1 MIMDNKEEIKERRQ
15 FLNGDRTIWAM
26 VFILCGI
33 SLIEVFSASSRLTF
47 GKSSFLT
54 PIISHTVHLGI
65 GLVGMYLVHLLH
77 YKWYR
82 LFPVLLVPLSV
93 IFLAYLSFQS
103 HSSSGAERWINLGF
117 FQLQPSELGKIG
129 VIMAVAYWLAK
140 LKPDDELSQFNTFW
154 KIMALTGLVCLLIVG
169 ENLSTAILL
178 AGVVYVMMIL
188 GGIAWKRIL
197 ILTGVVTA
205 TGVVALLFLLS
216 VPPQTLKEMKF
227 VPERALTWQ
236 ARMLDYF
243 PSKDKLKELEDAKN
257 AAPEN
262 PEEIQA
268 KKVSEYVKNVAPEK
282 PQETHANI
290 AIASS
295 NILGKGPGNSDERDY
310 LQEASCDFIYAIII
324 EELGMVG
331 GIAVILVYIILL
343 FRVGRIASRCK
354 EKYPAYLA
362 MGLGMLIGL
371 QAFINMSV
379 AVGLFPVTGQPL
391 PLISKGGTSVLMTS
405 GCIGMLLGISNTL
418 DREARGEY
426 IMGQDADVPTPVD
439 GNESF
444 DE

>member
-93 IFLAYLSFQS
+93 ILLAYLSVQS

-129 VIMAVAYWLAK
+129 VIMAVAYWLSK
-140 LKPDDELSQFNTFW
+140 LKQDDPLSQSNIFW
-154 KIMALTGLVCLLIVG
+154 KILLLTGLVCALIVG
-169 ENLSTAILL
+169 ENLSTAVLL
-178 AGVVYVMMIL
+178 AGVIFVMMIL
-188 GGIAWKRIL
+188 GGIAWRRML
-197 ILTGVVTA
+197 ALTGVVVGA
-205 TGVVALLFLLS
+205 GIVAVVILLF
-216 VPPQTLKEMKF
+216 VPAQTLRDSRII
-227 VPERALTWQ
+227 PSRATTWQ
-236 ARMLDYF
+236 ARLQDF
-243 PSKDKLKELEDAKN
+243 SQTKNKPDAY
-257 AAPEN
+257 
-262 PEEIQA
+262 
-268 KKVSEYVKNVAPEK
+268 EYARVVAPEK

-290 AIASS
+290 AIATS

-324 EELGMVG
+324 EELGMAG
-331 GIAVILVYIILL
+331 GIVVMLVYIILL
-343 FRVGRIASRCK
+343 FRVGRIAMRSK

-362 MGLGMLIGL
+362 MGLGMLLGL

-391 PLISKGGTSVLMTS
+391 PLISKGGTSVLITS

-418 DREARGEY
+418 DKEARGEQ
-426 IMGQDADVPTPVD
+426 IIGMETDVPAPVD

>member
-93 IFLAYLSFQS
+93 ILLAYLSVQS

-129 VIMAVAYWLAK
+129 VIMAVAYWLSK
-140 LKPDDELSQFNTFW
+140 LKQDDPLSQSNIFW
-154 KIMALTGLVCLLIVG
+154 KILLLTGLVCALIVG
-169 ENLSTAILL
+169 ENLSTAVLL
-178 AGVVYVMMIL
+178 AGVIFVMMIL
-188 GGIAWKRIL
+188 GGIAWRRML
-197 ILTGVVTA
+197 ALTGVVVGA
-205 TGVVALLFLLS
+205 GIVAVVILLF
-216 VPPQTLKEMKF
+216 VPAQTLRDSRII
-227 VPERALTWQ
+227 PSRATTWQ
-236 ARMLDYF
+236 ARLQDF
-243 PSKDKLKELEDAKN
+243 SQTKNKPDAY
-257 AAPEN
+257 
-262 PEEIQA
+262 
-268 KKVSEYVKNVAPEK
+268 EYARVVAPEK

-290 AIASS
+290 AIATS

-324 EELGMVG
+324 EELGMAG
-331 GIAVILVYIILL
+331 GIVVMLVYIILL
-343 FRVGRIASRCK
+343 FRVGRIAMRSK

-362 MGLGMLIGL
+362 MGLGMLLGL

-418 DREARGEY
+418 DKEARGEQ
-426 IMGQDADVPTPVD
+426 IIGMETDVPAPVD

-444 DE
+444 DEK

>member
-1 MIMDNKEEIKERRQ
+1 MENNGEKKERRQ
-15 FLNGDRTIWAM
+15 LLNGDRTIWAM
-26 VFILCGI
+26 VFILCAI

-54 PIISHTVHLGI
+54 PIISHTIHLSM
-65 GLVGMYLVHLLH
+65 GLVGMYLIHLLH

-82 LFPVLLVPLSV
+82 AFPILLIPLS
-93 IFLAYLSFQS
+93 IGLLGWLSIRS
-103 HSSSGAERWINLGF
+103 MSSSGAERWINLGF
-117 FQLQPSELGKIG
+117 FQLQPSELAKIG
-129 VIMAVAYWLAK
+129 VIMLVASWLSK
-140 LKPDDELSQFNTFW
+140 LKPDDELSQSNTFW

-178 AGVVYVMMIL
+178 AGVVFVMMIL

-197 ILTGVVTA
+197 ALSGVVVA
-205 TGVVALLFLLS
+205 AGVVALLFLLL
-216 VPPQTLKEMKF
+216 VPPQTLRETSFIPK
-227 VPERALTWQ
+227 RATTWQ
-236 ARMLDYF
+236 ARIRDFREAGSNGNQSAYEYA
-243 PSKDKLKELEDAKN
+243 KL
-257 AAPEN
+257 
-262 PEEIQA
+262 
-268 KKVSEYVKNVAPEK
+268 VAPEK

-324 EELGMVG
+324 EELGMAG
-331 GIAVILVYIILL
+331 GIVVMLVYIILL
-343 FRVGRIASRCK
+343 YRVGRIATKCK

-362 MGLGMLIGL
+362 MGLGMLLGL

-405 GCIGMLLGISNTL
+405 GCIGMLLGISNVLEKET
-418 DREARGEY
+418 RGEQVA
-426 IMGQDADVPTPVD
+426 GAEAEVPTPIS

>member
-1 MIMDNKEEIKERRQ
+1 MEETENKPARKQ
-15 FLNGDRTIWAM
+15 LLNGDRTIWAM
-26 VFILCGI
+26 VFVLCAI

-47 GKSSFLT
+47 GKSSFLA
-54 PIISHTVHLGI
+54 PIISHTMHLTM
-65 GLVGMYLVHLLH
+65 GLVGMWLVHLLH

-82 LFPVLLVPLSV
+82 LFPILLVPLSIV
-93 IFLAYLSFQS
+93 LLGYLSIQS
-103 HSSSGAERWINLGF
+103 RGSAGAERWINLGF

-129 VIMAVAYWLAK
+129 VIMAVAYWLSK
-140 LKPDDELSQFNTFW
+140 LKTDDELSQSNTFW
-154 KIMALTGLVCLLIVG
+154 KIMGLTGLVCALIVG

-178 AGVVYVMMIL
+178 AGVIYVMMIL

-197 ILTGVVTA
+197 TLTGIVTA
-205 TGVVALLFLLS
+205 AGVVALLFMLY

-236 ARMLDYF
+236 ARILDF
-243 PSKDKLKELEDAKN
+243 FQAKDKPNAFEYAKF
-257 AAPEN
+257 E
-262 PEEIQA
+262 
-268 KKVSEYVKNVAPEK
+268 APEK

-290 AIASS
+290 AIATS
-295 NILGKGPGNSDERDY
+295 NILGKGPGNSVERDY

-324 EELGMVG
+324 EELGMAG
-331 GIAVILVYIILL
+331 GIVVMLVYVVLL
-343 FRVGRIASRCK
+343 FRVGRLANKCK

-362 MGLGMLIGL
+362 MGLGMLLGL

-405 GCIGMLLGISNTL
+405 GCIGMLLGISNTIEK
-418 DREARGEY
+418 EARGEQV
-426 IMGQDADVPTPVD
+426 MGTEADIPAPVD

-444 DE
+444 DEIN

>member
-1 MIMDNKEEIKERRQ
+1 MEETENKPARKQ
-15 FLNGDRTIWAM
+15 LLNGDRTIWAM
-26 VFILCGI
+26 VFVLCAI

-47 GKSSFLT
+47 GKSSFLA
-54 PIISHTVHLGI
+54 PIISHTMHLTM
-65 GLVGMYLVHLLH
+65 GLVGMWLVHLLH

-82 LFPVLLVPLSV
+82 LFPILLVPLSIV
-93 IFLAYLSFQS
+93 LLGYLSIQS
-103 HSSSGAERWINLGF
+103 RGSAGAERWINLGF

-129 VIMAVAYWLAK
+129 VIMAVAYWLSK
-140 LKPDDELSQFNTFW
+140 LKTDDELSQSNTFW
-154 KIMALTGLVCLLIVG
+154 KIMGLTGLVCALIVG

-178 AGVVYVMMIL
+178 AGVIYVMMIL

-197 ILTGVVTA
+197 TLTGIVTA
-205 TGVVALLFLLS
+205 SGVVALLFMLY

-236 ARMLDYF
+236 ARILDF
-243 PSKDKLKELEDAKN
+243 FQAKDKPNAFEYAKF
-257 AAPEN
+257 E
-262 PEEIQA
+262 
-268 KKVSEYVKNVAPEK
+268 APEK

-290 AIASS
+290 AIATS
-295 NILGKGPGNSDERDY
+295 NILGKGPGNSVERDY

-324 EELGMVG
+324 EELGMAG
-331 GIAVILVYIILL
+331 GIVVMLVYVVLL
-343 FRVGRIASRCK
+343 FRVGRLANKCK

-362 MGLGMLIGL
+362 MGLGMLLGL

-405 GCIGMLLGISNTL
+405 GCIGMLLGISNTIEK
-418 DREARGEY
+418 EARGEQV
-426 IMGQDADVPTPVD
+426 MGTEADIPAPVD

-444 DE
+444 DEIN